1 VTGKAIREGWTPK
14 VSGRTLDK
22 CVYLIYTIV
31 MLNMKFKNR
40 TKTSYT
46 FLRIAS
52 KIAELDK
59 KIRHYGTDQAL
70 YNAEIHMIKC
80 IKENEGIHVIGLAD
94 MLGVTKG
101 AVSHILMKLEHKGM
115 VIKDTDPRNL
125 SRLMLRLTSK
135 GETAYLHHEKLHRKY
150 DALFNAALKST
161 TEENMAFLKSFLNCL
176 EEQIDIFAKEE
187 HAEF

>member
-1 VTGKAIREGWTPK
+1 
-14 VSGRTLDK
+14 
-22 CVYLIYTIV
+22 
-31 MLNMKFKNR
+31 MKFKNR

-46 FLRIAS
+46 FLRIVS
-52 KIAELDK
+52 KISELDK
-59 KIRHYGTDQAL
+59 KTRDYGTDQPL
-70 YNAEIHMIKC
+70 YNAEIHLIKC

-125 SRLMLRLTSK
+125 SRLMLRLTAK
-135 GETAYLHHEKLHRKY
+135 GETAYWHHEKLHRKY
-150 DALFNAALKST
+150 DAFFNAALKKT
-161 TEENMAFLKSFLNCL
+161 TEENKAFVKSFLDLL
-176 EEQIDIFAKEE
+176 EEQIDLFAKEE